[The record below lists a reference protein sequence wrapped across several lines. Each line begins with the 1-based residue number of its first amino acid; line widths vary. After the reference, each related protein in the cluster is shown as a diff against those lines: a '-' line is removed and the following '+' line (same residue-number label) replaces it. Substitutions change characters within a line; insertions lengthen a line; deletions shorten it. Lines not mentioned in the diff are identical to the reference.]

1 MTYSRRQFLKQSALV
16 GGALSVLGPFHS
28 LGFKQGLAAQPTP
41 AAGYGPLV
49 NKGPLWLP
57 AEFNFQVISTQG
69 QIMSD
74 GNPTPGIFDGMA
86 AYPGN
91 QGTTI
96 LIRNH
101 ENREQAGEIK
111 VLTPTEL
118 RYNPTANGGNTK
130 LVVQRTENGRDP
142 TTNQKLYNYEIVES
156 FAILAGTSTN
166 CAGGIRSP
174 HTWITC
180 EEVVKRLN
188 GIKHGYIF
196 EIDAMANGPVEAR
209 AVPQAGRRA
218 HEAALECAGIIYMTE
233 DRGLSSDTLLGTIGS
248 CFYRYIPSPRG
259 VGALADTTGPLQALK
274 LRDEFHANMDQGR
287 TVGVFYKVEWVTVD
301 QPDHDDDTDDR
312 RDRLPGLTPNRIAA
326 QDKGAAYF
334 DRLEGMWTEP
344 GQARIYFVTTAGGA
358 ANLGQVWE
366 YAPGPETLTLI
377 YESTNSALLQA
388 PDNVV
393 VVPATHDIMLC
404 EDGSGEQFVRG
415 VTTEGAIYDFAKTT
429 LNDSEFCGACF
440 DPDGQTLYLNQQ
452 GDRGSL
458 PNGPVNGNAV
468 TYAIYGPFEKRNGKA
483 RTI

>member
-1 MTYSRRQFLKQSALV
+1 MKYSRRQFLKQSAMF
-16 GGALSVLGPFHS
+16 GALAVSGPFHS
-28 LGFKQGLAAQPTP
+28 LGAKQSLAAQPSQ

-57 AEFNFQVISTQG
+57 AQFNFQVISTQG
-69 QIMSD
+69 QLMSD

-86 AYPGN
+86 AYPGK

-101 ENREQAGEIK
+101 ENREQSGEIK

-118 RYNPTANGGNTK
+118 RYNAAANGGNTK
-130 LVVQRTENGRDP
+130 LVVRRTEAGRDP
-142 TTNQKLYNYEIVES
+142 ETKQKLYNYEIVES

-174 HTWITC
+174 HIWITC

-196 EIDAMANGPVEAR
+196 EIDALADKPVEAR
-209 AVPQAGRRA
+209 ALPQAGRRA

-248 CFYRYIPSPRG
+248 CFYRYTPKPRG
-259 VGALADTTGPLQALK
+259 NVALADTTGPLQALK
-274 LRDEFHANMDQGR
+274 LRDEFHANMDTGR
-287 TVGVFYKVEWVTVD
+287 NIGVSYKVEWVTVD
-301 QPDHDDDTDDR
+301 EPDHDDDTDNR
-312 RDRLPGLTPNRIAA
+312 RDRLPGFTPNRIAA

-366 YAPGPETLTLI
+366 YAPGKETITLI
-377 YESTNSALLQA
+377 YESTNSALLQS

-393 VVPATHDIMLC
+393 IVPHTHDIMLC

-415 VTTEGAIYDFAKTT
+415 VTIEGAIYDFARTT

-458 PNGPVNGNAV
+458 PNGPLNGNAV
-468 TYAIYGPFEKRNGKA
+468 TYAIYGPFENRNGKEA
-483 RTI
+483 KTI